1 MLQQLYIRNY
11 VIIDE
16 LVFEPE
22 LHLNVVT
29 GETGAGKSIIIGAL
43 GLILGERADANTLRD
58 KEKKCI
64 VEARF
69 DVNDN
74 EAFAAIMLQ
83 EGLDNEPSCIIRR
96 EIAVNGKSRTF
107 VNDTPVTLTL
117 LSKLTSLLVDLH
129 QQFGHL
135 ALKEDNFQMQ
145 VVDAVANNS
154 ELLKGY
160 KSDYTS
166 YKKIEKEIAE
176 RKAQQLQAQKEADY
190 KQFLFDELEQAAF
203 STDEIEHAD
212 AQLKLLSSSE
222 RVITTLQSVRN
233 ILLEGDTPI
242 VNELK
247 RTVQQLQTIND
258 VMNETEVLQQRLN
271 AAYEEIKDVANEL
284 ESLENKVSIDPQAM
298 VSLQERIDIGYKL
311 LKKHGLQSTN
321 ELIELH
327 NQLSGD
333 LQNTQTLSDDIM
345 QLEEEQEKLLSSLV
359 KKAKQLSQNRVDTIP
374 SFEKRLN
381 ELLKVVGMPNAK
393 LAIELQP
400 LPNPTEH
407 GLDSIN
413 FLLDANKSGNFTPVY
428 KAASGGEMSRIM
440 LSIKSLTAKA
450 MQLPTLIFDE
460 VDTGISGEAAKQV
473 GILLKDLAKYH
484 QVICITHQPQVAA
497 KADTHFYIYKD
508 EKNAESITAK
518 LRELNEEEH
527 VFAIAQMIGGEKPSD
542 VALKNAKELAT

>member
-29 GETGAGKSIIIGAL
+29 GETGAGKSIILGAL

-393 LAIELQP
+393 LTIELQP

-413 FLLDANKSGNFTPVY
+413 F
-428 KAASGGEMSRIM
+428 
-440 LSIKSLTAKA
+440 
-450 MQLPTLIFDE
+450 
-460 VDTGISGEAAKQV
+460 
-473 GILLKDLAKYH
+473 
-484 QVICITHQPQVAA
+484 
-497 KADTHFYIYKD
+497 
-508 EKNAESITAK
+508 
-518 LRELNEEEH
+518 
-527 VFAIAQMIGGEKPSD
+527 FARC
-542 VALKNAKELAT
+542 

>member
-22 LHLNVVT
+22 LHLNIVT
-29 GETGAGKSIIIGAL
+29 GETGAGKSIILGAL

>member
-29 GETGAGKSIIIGAL
+29 GETGAGKSIILGAL

-393 LAIELQP
+393 LTIELQP

>member
-22 LHLNVVT
+22 LHLNIVT
-29 GETGAGKSIIIGAL
+29 GETGAGKSIILGAL

-393 LAIELQP
+393 LTIELQP

>member
-29 GETGAGKSIIIGAL
+29 GETGAGKSIILGAL